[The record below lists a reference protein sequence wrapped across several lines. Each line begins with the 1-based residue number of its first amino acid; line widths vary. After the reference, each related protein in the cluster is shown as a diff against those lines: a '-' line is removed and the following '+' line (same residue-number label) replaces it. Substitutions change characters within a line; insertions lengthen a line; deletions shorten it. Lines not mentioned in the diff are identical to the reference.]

1 MKRAF
6 GRSWSRRLVV
16 GLSRSSVGEE
26 FGEVEVHAVGL
37 DEADPVDCAGWIAKG
52 VDELAGQLVLQ
63 RGTTLDEAVIVFF
76 GTIANWFNDVGIEVG
91 VIANQIPKILADDLE
106 IAIR

>member
-37 DEADPVDCAGWIAKG
+37 EG
-52 VDELAGQLVLQ
+52 LAESALVLWIQ
-63 RGTTLDEAVIVFF
+63 VCS
-76 GTIANWFNDVGIEVG
+76 TIHRLLYLVTATRPPFYW
-91 VIANQIPKILADDLE
+91 
-106 IAIR
+106 